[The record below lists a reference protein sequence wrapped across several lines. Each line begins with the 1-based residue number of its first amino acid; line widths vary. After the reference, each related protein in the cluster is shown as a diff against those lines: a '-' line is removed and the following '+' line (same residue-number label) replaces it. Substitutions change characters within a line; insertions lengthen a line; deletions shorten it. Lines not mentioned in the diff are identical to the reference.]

1 MYSFLRRHDLE
12 MLIGETPLKTLS
24 GTNDYKICGALSI
37 DLVIFR
43 QYIQVLAFDLGWL
56 FNGEGFETNGEI
68 DFRLCGGGRFCRRL
82 GTHGGRW

>member
-56 FNGEGFETNGEI
+56 FNREGFETTSEI
-68 DFRLCGGGRFCRRL
+68 GFRLCRVGPACRRF
-82 GTHGGRW
+82 GTCVGRW